1 MSRVWSE
8 ARRLQHWLDVELAV
22 TAAREARGEAPPGV
36 SARLRERIRLDADRM
51 ATIEAEVG
59 HDVIAFL
66 SMVAETAGDDARH
79 LHVGLTSSDVVDTA
93 LALQLR
99 EAGTLLLEELGA
111 LRVVVWELAE
121 RHRRTPMIGR
131 THGVHAE
138 PITFGL
144 KCLGWSEELGRDA
157 AGLEDAVRGCAVGK
171 CSGAVGTLAYVD
183 PAVEVEALRSLGLT
197 PEPVATQVVSRD
209 RHAAILARLA
219 LLGGTLERI
228 ALEIRHLQRSE
239 VREVEE
245 PFAERQKG
253 SSAMPHKRNPVRCE
267 RVCGLSRLL
276 RGYALAGMEN
286 QALWH
291 ERDISHSSAERVILP
306 DAFLVADFMVAELTA
321 VLSGLR
327 VHPET
332 MRRNLDAGGGLV
344 FSQRVLLDLTAAGL
358 ARDEAYRLVQ
368 LHALAALD
376 GEGSF
381 RARLE
386 ADPRVRA
393 VLPPDRLAACFD
405 LEATL
410 RNVDALFARATAPP
424 GRSATA
430 RSAAT
435 HAPAGTTPT
444 AARPAR

>member
-1 MSRVWSE
+1 MSRAWSD

-22 TAAREARGEAPPGV
+22 TAAREARREAPAGV
-36 SARLRERIRLDADRM
+36 AARLRQRVRLDAERM
-51 ATIEAEVG
+51 AAIEAEVG

-93 LALQLR
+93 LALQIV
-99 EAGTLLLEELGA
+99 EAGTLLSQA
-111 LRVVVWELAE
+111 LATLHEGVWDLAE
-121 RHRRTPMIGR
+121 RHRHTPMVGR

-144 KCLGWSEELGRDA
+144 KVLGWSEELGRHVLPLADA
-157 AGLEDAVRGCAVGK
+157 LRGCSVGK
-171 CSGAVGTLAYVD
+171 CSGAVGTLAHLD
-183 PAVEVEALRSLGLT
+183 PEVEERALASLGLV
-197 PEPVATQVVSRD
+197 PEPVASQVVSRD
-209 RHAAILARLA
+209 RHAVLLARLA

-239 VREVEE
+239 VREAEE
-245 PFAERQKG
+245 PFSERQKG

-276 RGYALAGMEN
+276 RGYAVAGMEN

-306 DAFLVADFMVAELTA
+306 DAFLVADFMLAELGA
-321 VLSGLR
+321 ILSGLR
-327 VHPET
+327 VYPET

-344 FSQRVLLDLTAAGL
+344 YSQRVLLDLTAAGL
-358 ARDEAYRLVQ
+358 ARDEAYRIVQ
-368 LHALAALD
+368 GHALAALD
-376 GEGSF
+376 GVGSF

-386 ADPRVRA
+386 ADPGVRS
-393 VLPPDRLAACFD
+393 VLSAERLAACFD
-405 LEATL
+405 LAATL
-410 RNVDALFARATAPP
+410 RNVDALFARAT
-424 GRSATA
+424 T
-430 RSAAT
+430 
-435 HAPAGTTPT
+435 PAGRTP
-444 AARPAR
+444 AGRAR